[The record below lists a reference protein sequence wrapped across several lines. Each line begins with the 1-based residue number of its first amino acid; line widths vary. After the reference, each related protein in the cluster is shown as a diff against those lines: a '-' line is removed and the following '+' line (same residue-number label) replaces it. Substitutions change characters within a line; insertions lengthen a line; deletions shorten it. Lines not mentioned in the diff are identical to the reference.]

1 MIDALIRYSLRNRL
15 LILVGAAAIALAGYV
30 SFQNLPVDAYPDAT
44 PTMVQVYTQ
53 APGLSP
59 VDVETLLTYP
69 IEISMYGLP
78 GLERV
83 QSTSIFGLSRVDVYF
98 EDGTD
103 IYFARRLVS
112 ERLADARR
120 EIPAGMGE
128 PQLGPI
134 TSGLGRILMYTLENI
149 DGGDHSLTEKRTIQ
163 DWIVKPQLR
172 IVPGV
177 TGVLSIGG
185 YENQYQVNVD
195 ARALRARNLDVGDVR
210 EALLANNRNV
220 GASFINRGGE
230 EFIVRGLGWVSPG
243 DEGLAELRDII
254 VTQHNGSPVYIR
266 DVATVEYGPAIR
278 RGAQIANG
286 EESAGGYVFKLIG
299 ANTQQVLEDTEA
311 RIERINDSLPE
322 GLVIRPF
329 YTQGELVDTAIGT
342 VQQALMIGAVLV
354 LLVLYLFLGN
364 VRSTLIVIASV
375 PMAVLIAF
383 IAMRFSGLS
392 ANLMSLG
399 GLAIGIGMMVDGSIV
414 VMENIFRH
422 METRREERVT
432 LARLV
437 SEAARE
443 VARPIVFAVSIVIIV
458 FLPLFTLEGVEGK
471 LFSPVAWTIS
481 FALGGALVMA
491 LTLVPVLATL
501 SFSREGRHVS
511 GEPRL
516 VLWLQRLYEPIIHR
530 VVRWPRTVI
539 GGAGVLFLLSL
550 SAFPFLGAEFVPTL
564 REGTFLVRSTLPP
577 GASLDSTITYGKRIQ
592 SVLRE
597 FPEVTGTYSRVGR
610 AEVGGDPEP
619 VNVVATVVTLQP
631 LDEWQSGRDYEGL
644 QSAMAEAVEARI
656 PGLANNFSQPIQL
669 RTDEL
674 LSGVQAQLVASVYGE
689 DLAELERIG
698 GEIEAV
704 AGTVEGATDIRMQQQ
719 GGKRQIVV
727 EPDRAALASYGIN
740 VDDVMATLEAGVGG
754 QQAGLVFD
762 GIRRFDIFLRL
773 QEDQRDRLDRIR
785 ELPLRTAG
793 GAIVPLSR
801 VADVSTYSGPKQISR
816 SNAGRRLYVQM
827 NVRGRDMGGVVQE
840 LQSKVGEQVDMPPGY
855 FVEFGGQFENQQRAM
870 QRLML
875 VVPITLGL
883 IFLLL
888 FSAFHSLRYAALIFL
903 NVPFAITG
911 GIFAL
916 LVSGLYLSVP
926 AAVGFIAVFGVAVQ
940 NGVVMVSYINQL
952 RDRGR
957 DMAEAVTTGALHRLR
972 PVLMTA
978 LTAILGLLPLLLTDG
993 LGSNVQRPLAAV
1005 VIGGLITS
1013 TLLTLV
1019 VLPAVYGWFAESR
1032 EEVEV

>member
-1 MIDALIRYSLRNRL
+1 
-15 LILVGAAAIALAGYV
+15 
-30 SFQNLPVDAYPDAT
+30 AT
-44 PTMVQVYTQ
+44 PTLVQVYTQ

-69 IEISMYGLP
+69 VEMSLYGLP

-83 QSTSIFGLSRVDVYF
+83 QSTSIFGLSRVDAYF

-103 IYFARRLVS
+103 IYFARRLVN
-112 ERLADARR
+112 ERLAEARR
-120 EIPAGMGE
+120 EIPPEMGE

-134 TSGLGRILMYTLENI
+134 TSGLGRILMYTLENV
-149 DGGDHSLTEKRTIQ
+149 DGGNHSLSEKRTLQ

-172 IVPGV
+172 TVPGV

-195 ARALRARNLDVGDVR
+195 AGALRARNLDVGDVR
-210 EALLANNRNV
+210 RALLANNRNV
-220 GASFINRGGE
+220 GASFIHRGGE
-230 EFIVRGLGWVSPG
+230 EFIVRGLGWVSAG
-243 DEGLAELRDII
+243 DAGLEDLRDII
-254 VTQHNGSPVYIR
+254 ITERGGAPVYVR
-266 DVATVEYGPAIR
+266 DVAEVEYGPAIR

-299 ANTQQVLEDTEA
+299 ANTQEVLEATEA
-311 RIERINDSLPE
+311 RIERINASLPE
-322 GLVIRPF
+322 GLELRAF
-329 YTQGELVDTAIGT
+329 YSQGELVEAATGT
-342 VQQALMIGAVLV
+342 VEQALMIGAVLV

-364 VRSTLIVIASV
+364 LRSTLIVIASV

-383 IAMRFSGLS
+383 IAMRQVGLS

-414 VMENIFRH
+414 IMENIFRH
-422 METRREERVT
+422 RARRGSRQKPLT
-432 LARLV
+432 RLV

-443 VARPIVFAVSIVIIV
+443 VARPIVFAVSIVVIV

-481 FALGGALVMA
+481 FALAGALLMA
-491 LTLVPVLATL
+491 LTLVPVLASL
-501 SFSREGRHVS
+501 AFARDRDRPVV
-511 GEPRL
+511 EPRL
-516 VLWLQRLYEPIIHR
+516 VAWLQRLYAPVVHR
-530 VVRWPRTVI
+530 AVRWPRTVMT
-539 GGAGVLFLLSL
+539 AAVALFLLSL
-550 SAFPFLGAEFVPTL
+550 SAFPFLGTEFVPTL
-564 REGTFLVRSTLPP
+564 REGTFQVRSTLPP
-577 GASLDSTITYGKRIQ
+577 GASLDSTIAYGKRIQ
-592 SVLRE
+592 TVLSE
-597 FPEVTGTYSRVGR
+597 FPEANGTYSRVGR

-619 VNVVATVVTLQP
+619 VNVVATVVTLKP
-631 LDEWQSGRDYEGL
+631 LEDWQSGRDYEGL
-644 QSAMAEAVEARI
+644 QSAMAEAVEHRL

-674 LSGVQAQLVASVYGE
+674 LSGVQAQLVASVFGE
-689 DLAELERIG
+689 DLGELERVG
-698 GEIEAV
+698 REIETI
-704 AGTVEGATDIRMQQQ
+704 AGSVTGATDIRMQQQ
-719 GGKRQIVV
+719 GGKRQVVV
-727 EPDRAALASYGIN
+727 EPDRAALANFGIS
-740 VDDVMATLEAGVGG
+740 VDEVLQTLELGVGG
-754 QQAGLVFD
+754 RQAGQVFD

-773 QEDQRDRLDRIR
+773 QENQRDRLDRIR
-785 ELPLRTAG
+785 ELPLRAAD
-793 GAIVPLSR
+793 GATLPLSR

-840 LQSKVGEQVDMPPGY
+840 LRRKVSEQVDMPPGY
-855 FVEFGGQFENQQRAM
+855 FVEYGGQFENQQRAM
-870 QRLML
+870 QRLMV
-875 VVPITLGL
+875 VVPVTLGL

-888 FSAFHSLRYAALIFL
+888 FSAFRSLRYAALIFL

-940 NGVVMVSYINQL
+940 NGVVLVSYINRL
-952 RDRGR
+952 REQGESLSV
-957 DMAEAVTTGALHRLR
+957 AIITGAEHRLR

-978 LTAILGLLPLLLTDG
+978 LTAILGLLPLLLADG
-993 LGSNVQRPLAAV
+993 LGANVQRPLAAV

-1019 VLPAVYGWFAESR
+1019 VLPAVYRWFAGPAR
-1032 EEVEV
+1032 EVSV